1 MQKLIYYVAA
11 SLDGFIA
18 TKHHSLDWLDAFQL
32 GADATPYDAFYQNI
46 GAIILGSKTYD
57 WIMRQ
62 SPDNWP
68 YKNLPAFVISNSQLI
83 IPSHLDIHVT
93 NHQAFELAA
102 IAKQAADG
110 KNVWLVGGGQTAASF
125 ADANVLDQ
133 IFLTTIP
140 VFLGEGI
147 SVLPVNKVIRT
158 VTHSQRIL
166 QSGALES
173 IFDLK

>member
-1 MQKLIYYVAA
+1 M
-11 SLDGFIA
+11 
-18 TKHHSLDWLDAFQL
+18 
-32 GADATPYDAFYQNI
+32 
-46 GAIILGSKTYD
+46 
-57 WIMRQ
+57 
-62 SPDNWP
+62 
-68 YKNLPAFVISNSQLI
+68 
-83 IPSHLDIHVT
+83 
-93 NHQAFELAA
+93 
-102 IAKQAADG
+102 
-110 KNVWLVGGGQTAASF
+110 GGGQTAASF

-166 QSGALES
+166 ESGALES